1 MSTMQFSNSK
11 ASIPNF
17 ESVAQ
22 SVQTIKRSVPA
33 MSDGAYSYFTD
44 RLKLAATVA
53 DDLNQEISNA
63 LASLP
68 TSLNN
73 MKVVQ
78 LLLQKIG
85 EIDEAQR
92 TGSISTEQANTARA
106 QLQGRLSNAVSS
118 TLTDF
123 NNAATKLSDSADR
136 LSTFGKETEVRL
148 KDAIATET
156 ANHERLKQDVDR
168 ESARLKTLKERYDT
182 LAAAVDEA
190 RGGPTEELVGLLPD
204 EEELSSLL
212 DAGPGDAAAPEVAV
226 AKKSIELAI
235 KEIKKIL
242 TAVDKVIKFEQLTQM
257 RDEVGKAATTQ
268 RIVVEAFQ
276 ERLRA
281 QNATLSQLDTIGTAG
296 TSMTALA
303 TETTKLSTAFFS
315 FATTLRDLNNQAVT
329 ADTLMTIINDMEFYV
344 NQARN
349 EHNKVILS

>member
-1 MSTMQFSNSK
+1 MQFSNSK

-17 ESVAQ
+17 QSVAQ

-44 RLKLAATVA
+44 YLKFTANVA
-53 DDLNQEISNA
+53 DDLNQEINNA
-63 LASLP
+63 LALLP

-78 LLLQKIG
+78 PLLQKIG
-85 EIDEAQR
+85 EIDEAER
-92 TGSISTEQANTARA
+92 RGEISTEQANTAQA
-106 QLQGRLSNAVSS
+106 QLQGKLSNAVSS

-123 NNAATKLSDSADR
+123 NNAATKLSESADR
-136 LSTFGKETEVRL
+136 LSQFGKETEVRL
-148 KDAIATET
+148 KAPIATET
-156 ANHERLKQDVDR
+156 PNHERLKQDVDR

-204 EEELSSLL
+204 EAEMSSLL

-226 AKKSIELAI
+226 AKKSIELTV

-242 TAVDKVIKFEQLTQM
+242 AAVDKIIKFEQLTQM
-257 RDEVGKAATTQ
+257 RDEVGKAVTTQ

-281 QNATLSQLDTIGTAG
+281 QNATLSQLDKIGTVR
-296 TSMTALA
+296 TSMTTLA

-315 FATTLRDLNNQAVT
+315 FATTLRDLNNQVVT
-329 ADTLMTIINDMEFYV
+329 ADTLMTIINDMEFYL
-344 NQARN
+344 NQARDARN
-349 EHNKVILS
+349 QVILS

>member
-123 NNAATKLSDSADR
+123 NNAATKLSYHADR
-136 LSTFGKETEVRL
+136 LSTGKETEVRL

-226 AKKSIELAI
+226 AKKSIEQAVKQI
-235 KEIKKIL
+235 QKIL

-296 TSMTALA
+296 TSMTTLA
-303 TETTKLSTAFFS
+303 TEATKLSTAFFS
-315 FATTLRDLNNQAVT
+315 FATTLRDFNNQAVT
-329 ADTLMTIINDMEFYV
+329 ADTLMTIINDMEFYLE
-344 NQARN
+344 QARN
-349 EHNKVILS
+349 ERNKVILS